1 MAARSRAGERRRQ
14 GGFTYLGILL
24 AVALIGLG
32 LASASEVWT
41 TVAHR
46 QKLEQLDFAGQQIAQ
61 AIGSYY
67 ESTPGLVKRYPR
79 TLEEL
84 LDDRRFA
91 TVRRHLRQVFPNP
104 FQERGRW
111 ELVPAPGGGVSGVRA
126 VVSLQAVDAPLV
138 HTFVYASSQVVHEVV
153 GR

>member
-91 TVRRHLRQVFPNP
+91 TVRR
-104 FQERGRW
+104 
-111 ELVPAPGGGVSGVRA
+111 
-126 VVSLQAVDAPLV
+126 
-138 HTFVYASSQVVHEVV
+138 
-153 GR
+153 